1 MQSVDNQSG
10 QIRDEQL
17 RDAQARPR
25 LKRRFMEQTRTSA
38 AAPTVPH
45 VSNPT
50 PTSETPNISTD
61 HDIDM
66 DDDSPAPTAVPT
78 RPGFR
83 ALIEEEIARVGMD
96 DEDNDPLFPGPT
108 ANQPRLPLISLAD
121 IFDYQ
126 NNYWKDTIE
135 KAALATFD
143 EELELFQLLD
153 LDAEGEDD
161 DDFDE
166 ITTQAL
172 LG

>member
-1 MQSVDNQSG
+1 
-10 QIRDEQL
+10 
-17 RDAQARPR
+17 
-25 LKRRFMEQTRTSA
+25 
-38 AAPTVPH
+38 
-45 VSNPT
+45 
-50 PTSETPNISTD
+50 
-61 HDIDM
+61 
-66 DDDSPAPTAVPT
+66 
-78 RPGFR
+78 
-83 ALIEEEIARVGMD
+83 MD